1 MPSNHTASPD
11 QDDQRQSFQTS
22 NRLFRREA
30 TARKGRREPI
40 DGLLRVTAP
49 HEWLILIA
57 LIISISAFAAWGT
70 FGEVERGLTLEC
82 LLVYPGER
90 YTIASDSSGNVA
102 EVFVEIGSMVNA
114 GQPLARLRSS
124 ELDRNILLVQSKVD
138 LLEERSG
145 SEGSEELTLA
155 KNDLLELTALQTT
168 GQLVISHAS
177 GQLVSH
183 QLTSGRALQL
193 GDEVAVVREY
203 NSMDL
208 HALAYVSQRD
218 AERLEP
224 NMDARISLM
233 FGAQN
238 GRNVLDAEVIGFS
251 DTRVESLTWL
261 SALGLDG
268 QRQVLELRLLE
279 IPPDDVSDGTPCNSR
294 IIYERG
300 SPFSVIIP

>member
-1 MPSNHTASPD
+1 MPSDNTATPV

-30 TARKGRREPI
+30 MARKGRREPI

-57 LIISISAFAAWGT
+57 LVVAVGVFTAWGT
-70 FGEVERGLTLEC
+70 FGEVERGLTVDC

-90 YTIASDSSGNVA
+90 YIIASDSSGNVA
-102 EVFVEIGSMVNA
+102 EVFVETGSMVNA

-124 ELDRNILLVQSKVD
+124 ELDRNILLAQSKVD
-138 LLEERSG
+138 LLEERSD
-145 SEGSEELTLA
+145 SVGSEELTLA

-177 GQLVSH
+177 GQLISH
-183 QLTSGRALQL
+183 QLTPGRALQL

-208 HALAYVSQRD
+208 HALAYVSRRD

-224 NMDARISLM
+224 SMDARVSLI
-233 FGAQN
+233 FGVQN
-238 GRNVLDAEVIGFS
+238 GRTVLDAEVIGFS
-251 DTRVESLTWL
+251 DTHVESLTWL

-268 QRQVLELRLLE
+268 QGQVLELRLLE

>member
-70 FGEVERGLTLEC
+70 FGEVERGLTVEC

-124 ELDRNILLVQSKVD
+124 ELDRNVLLAQSKVD
-138 LLEERSG
+138 LLQEQSG
-145 SEGSEELTLA
+145 SEGSDELALA
-155 KNDLLELTALQTT
+155 KNDLLELRTLQAT

-177 GQLVSH
+177 GQLMSH
-183 QLTSGRALQL
+183 HLTPGRSLQL

-203 NSMDL
+203 SSMDL
-208 HALAYVSQRD
+208 RVLAYVSRRD
-218 AERLEP
+218 AERLQP
-224 NMDARISLM
+224 NMDARISLI

-238 GRNVLDAEVIGFS
+238 GRSVLDAEVIGFS
-251 DTRVESLTWL
+251 DTRVEPLTWL
-261 SALGLDG
+261 SALGLYG
-268 QRQVLELRLLE
+268 QGQLLELRLLE
-279 IPPDDVSDGTPCNSR
+279 APLDDVSDGTPCNSR

>member
-1 MPSNHTASPD
+1 M
-11 QDDQRQSFQTS
+11 
-22 NRLFRREA
+22 
-30 TARKGRREPI
+30 ARKGRREPI
-40 DGLLRVTAP
+40 DGVLRVTAP

-57 LIISISAFAAWGT
+57 LIIAISAFAAWGT
-70 FGEVERGLTLEC
+70 FGEVERGINVDC

-114 GQPLARLRSS
+114 GQPLARLRLS
-124 ELDRNILLVQSKVD
+124 ELDRNILLAQSKVD
-138 LLEERSG
+138 LLEELSD
-145 SEGSEELTLA
+145 SESSEELTLA
-155 KNDLLELTALQTT
+155 RNDLLELTTLQTT

-177 GQLVSH
+177 GQLMSH
-183 QLTSGRALQL
+183 QLTPGRTLQL
-193 GDEVAVVREY
+193 DDEVAVVREY

-208 HALAYVSQRD
+208 HALAYVSQQD

-224 NMDARISLM
+224 NMDARISLI

-238 GRNVLDAEVIGFS
+238 GRSVLDAEVIGFS
-251 DTRVESLTWL
+251 VTRTESLTWL

-268 QRQVLELRLLE
+268 QGQLLELRLLE
-279 IPPDDVSDGTPCNSR
+279 APPDDVSDGTPCNSR

>member
-1 MPSNHTASPD
+1 M
-11 QDDQRQSFQTS
+11 
-22 NRLFRREA
+22 
-30 TARKGRREPI
+30 ARKGRREPI
-40 DGLLRVTAP
+40 DGVLRVNAP
-49 HEWLILIA
+49 HEWVILIA
-57 LIISISAFAAWGT
+57 LVIAIGAFAAWGT
-70 FGEVERGLTLEC
+70 FGEVERGLTVEC

-124 ELDRNILLVQSKVD
+124 ELDRNILLAQSKVD

-145 SEGSEELTLA
+145 PEGSEVLTLA
-155 KNDLLELTALQTT
+155 KNDLLELTALQIT

-177 GQLVSH
+177 GQLISH
-183 QLTSGRALQL
+183 QLTPGRALQL

-208 HALAYVSQRD
+208 HALAYVSRRD

-224 NMDARISLM
+224 NMDARLSLI

-238 GRNVLDAEVIGFS
+238 GRRALDAEVIGFS

-261 SALGLDG
+261 SALDLDG
-268 QRQVLELRLLE
+268 QGKLLELRLLE
-279 IPPDDVSDGTPCNSR
+279 IPPEDVSDGTPCNSR

>member
-1 MPSNHTASPD
+1 M
-11 QDDQRQSFQTS
+11 
-22 NRLFRREA
+22 
-30 TARKGRREPI
+30 ARKGRREPI

-57 LIISISAFAAWGT
+57 LVVAVGVFTAWGT
-70 FGEVERGLTLEC
+70 FGEVERGLTVDC
-82 LLVYPGER
+82 LLVYPGDR

-124 ELDRNILLVQSKVD
+124 ELDRNILLAQSKVD
-138 LLEERSG
+138 LLKERSE

-177 GQLVSH
+177 GQLMSH
-183 QLTSGRALQL
+183 QLTPGRALQL
-193 GDEVAVVREY
+193 GDGVAVVREY

-208 HALAYVSQRD
+208 HTLAYVSRRD

-224 NMDARISLM
+224 SMDARVSLI

-238 GRNVLDAEVIGFS
+238 GRSVLDAEVIGFS
-251 DTRVESLTWL
+251 DTRAESLTWL

-268 QRQVLELRLLE
+268 QGQLLELRLLE